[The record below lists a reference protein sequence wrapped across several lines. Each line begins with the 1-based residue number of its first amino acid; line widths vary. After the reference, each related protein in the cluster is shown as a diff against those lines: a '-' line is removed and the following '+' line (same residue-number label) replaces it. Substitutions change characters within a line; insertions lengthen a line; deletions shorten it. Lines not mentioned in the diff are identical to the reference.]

1 MLFVAFWFGF
11 AAASLAL
18 TPVETVVTS
27 LFVSFANFP
36 ESLSQRHPIIYHRL
50 CRISEVRHYQR
61 SPQRWRVSDY
71 VVSGMFLSTMSCYIY
86 IDHQGAGSKP
96 RTTPTDGQV
105 DDGHEL
111 WHEDGVVFRTACR
124 HTILREDV
132 FSR

>member
-1 MLFVAFWFGF
+1 MLGPGVHAWTFVLFVAFWFGF

-61 SPQRWRVSDY
+61 SHS
-71 VVSGMFLSTMSCYIY
+71 
-86 IDHQGAGSKP
+86 
-96 RTTPTDGQV
+96 
-105 DDGHEL
+105 
-111 WHEDGVVFRTACR
+111 DGV
-124 HTILREDV
+124 
-132 FSR
+132 